1 MRFFANLHQL
11 SDWGLLALRVGVG
24 MSFWVHGTA
33 KRAMW
38 KMAPSPQMPAGL
50 LSTLRLLSI
59 VEPLG
64 AVAAFAGFLMQPA
77 AAGFVIIMLGAIRL
91 KAVQMHRGFSADGG
105 WELRIPSPRLDNL
118 QRSPANLQYS
128 ARSAGLR
135 GRTWSKSS
143 RRSGK
148 GRTDA
153 GLRQIRVVFHS
164 RYQFLWIPVRHRLMA
179 TTRIAG

>member
-11 SDWGLLALRVGVG
+11 SDWGLLTLRVGVG

-64 AVAAFAGFLMQPA
+64 AVAAFAGFLMQTA
-77 AAGFVIIMLGAIRL
+77 AAGFVIIMLGAIQL
-91 KAVQMHRGFSADGG
+91 KAVQMHRKFGVDGG
-105 WELRIPSPRLDNL
+105 WELDFVLLTAALALVFQGAGAISLDRLL
-118 QRSPANLQYS
+118 F
-128 ARSAGLR
+128 GL
-135 GRTWSKSS
+135 
-143 RRSGK
+143 
-148 GRTDA
+148 
-153 GLRQIRVVFHS
+153 
-164 RYQFLWIPVRHRLMA
+164 
-179 TTRIAG
+179 